1 MPKISELPAGNA
13 LNGSELIVIVQEGET
28 RKTSLSALVQGATVP
43 SLSGAHW
50 IRVSGQETPIN
61 EIALTTHSGDWDNG
75 FSATAVVVSV
85 KDNTDVLWW
94 AHQFEV
100 SAVLDDGIGGYV
112 DTLGDGAE
120 ILLSDGGYRIN
131 LYDSGPSQTGTAQY
145 SVNGGN
151 SRPLTVVGEA
161 EEFTVPFGETHS
173 VTVSA
178 TDGASVIIFRI
189 GGFVTGGE
197 ALPTIYDSGNQLT
210 VSYSGQDTPKNGVL
224 TATARIYRDS
234 VLVEESDPITL
245 TVNATSNEP
254 PPPQS

>member
-1 MPKISELPAGNA
+1 MPKISELPVGTA
-13 LNGSELIVIVQEGET
+13 LTGEETIAVVQNGET
-28 RKTSLSALVQGATVP
+28 RKISMSTLVQGATVP
-43 SLSGAHW
+43 SLNNAHW
-50 IRVSGQETPIN
+50 IRISGQETPIN
-61 EIALTTHSGDWDNG
+61 EITLTTHSGDWDNG

-100 SAVLDDGIGGYV
+100 SAIFDDGIGGYV

-120 ILLSDGGYRIN
+120 ISLSDGGYRIN
-131 LYDSGPSQTGTAQY
+131 LYDYGPSQTGTAQY

-189 GGFVTGGE
+189 GAFVTGGE

-210 VSYSGQDTPKNGVL
+210 VSYSGQDAPKNGVL

-245 TVNATSNEP
+245 TVNYTSQNEGE
-254 PPPQS
+254 PQS